1 MTWNCL
7 CFVFKFIH
15 NTDKMSSVLFAFCMS
30 PVAVVLSLLFLIFS
44 MATILTEVYVREGG
58 DSVR

>member
-1 MTWNCL
+1 M
-7 CFVFKFIH
+7 FKFIH
-15 NTDKMSSVLFAFCMS
+15 NTDKMSSVLFAFCLFA
-30 PVAVVLSLLFLIFS
+30 VAAAAVLFSLFFIFN

>member
-1 MTWNCL
+1 M
-7 CFVFKFIH
+7 FKFIH

-30 PVAVVLSLLFLIFS
+30 AVAVVLFHLFFFIFS

>member
-1 MTWNCL
+1 M
-7 CFVFKFIH
+7 FKFIH

>member
-1 MTWNCL
+1 M
-7 CFVFKFIH
+7 FKFIH
-15 NTDKMSSVLFAFCMS
+15 NTDKMSSVLFAFCLFA
-30 PVAVVLSLLFLIFS
+30 VAVVIFRFFFFIFN